1 MELRMTHRSMISRP
15 TLIAVA
21 LLLSVGGARADAD
34 SERESLARI
43 AQELQRLQR
52 QVEEAAKTADT
63 SARVKFR
70 YDWLE
75 KDLELIQ
82 RGVTDHL
89 DAPRQ
94 PRPVPPLM
102 GDYRR

>member
-1 MELRMTHRSMISRP
+1 MIKRTMFRRAAP
-15 TLIAVA
+15 VATLLMLAA
-21 LLLSVGGARADAD
+21 GATRADAD
-34 SERESLARI
+34 SEREALARI
-43 AQELQRLQR
+43 AQELQRLQV
-52 QVEEAAKTADT
+52 QVAQAAKSADT

-75 KDLELIQ
+75 KDLELVL
-82 RGVTDHL
+82 RGVADHL

-94 PRPVPPLM
+94 PRPVPPLA

>member
-1 MELRMTHRSMISRP
+1 MTKRTMSRH
-15 TLIAVA
+15 TTAVA
-21 LLLSVGGARADAD
+21 MLLLMAAGAARADAD
-34 SERESLARI
+34 SEREALARI
-43 AQELQRLQR
+43 AQELQRLQV
-52 QVEEAAKTADT
+52 QVSQASRTADT

-75 KDLELIQ
+75 KDLELVL

-94 PRPVPPLM
+94 PRPVPPLT

>member
-1 MELRMTHRSMISRP
+1 MTKRSIFRRTIP
-15 TLIAVA
+15 AAA
-21 LLLSVGGARADAD
+21 LLLLVAGTARADAD
-34 SERESLARI
+34 SEREALARI
-43 AQELQRLQR
+43 AQELQRLQA
-52 QVEEAAKTADT
+52 QVAQAAKGADT
-63 SARVKFR
+63 SARIKFR

-75 KDLELIQ
+75 KDLELVQ

-94 PRPVPPLM
+94 PRPVPPLA

>member
-1 MELRMTHRSMISRP
+1 MSYRNLGIN
-15 TLIAVA
+15 LCIAA
-21 LLLSVGGARADAD
+21 PLLVCTGIARAAPD
-34 SERESLARI
+34 SERESLAHI
-43 AQELQRLQR
+43 AQELRRLQA
-52 QVEEAAKTADT
+52 QVAQAARTADT

-75 KDLELIQ
+75 KDLELVL

-94 PRPVPPLM
+94 PRPVPPLA

>member
-1 MELRMTHRSMISRP
+1 MAHSPHLRC
-15 TLIAVA
+15 IALCA
-21 LLLSVGGARADAD
+21 LPLLLTVGTSRADAD
-34 SERESLARI
+34 SEREALALI
-43 AQELQRLQR
+43 AHELQRLQA
-52 QVEEAAKTADT
+52 QVAQAARTADT
-63 SARVKFR
+63 AARVKFR

-75 KDLELIQ
+75 KDLELVL

-94 PRPVPPLM
+94 PRPVPPLA

>member
-1 MELRMTHRSMISRP
+1 MVQRTLCVSMF
-15 TLIAVA
+15 
-21 LLLSVGGARADAD
+21 LLMAAGIARADTD

-43 AQELQRLQR
+43 AQEVRRLQV
-52 QVEEAAKTADT
+52 QVADAARNADT

-70 YDWLE
+70 YEWLE
-75 KDLELIQ
+75 KDLELVL

-94 PRPVPPLM
+94 PRPIPPLV

>member
-1 MELRMTHRSMISRP
+1 MARRMSFWHA
-15 TLIAVA
+15 TLTA
-21 LLLSVGGARADAD
+21 LLALAMSGARADAD
-34 SERESLARI
+34 GEREALARI
-43 AQELQRLQR
+43 AQELQRLQQ
-52 QVEEAAKTADT
+52 QVAESASSADT
-63 SARVKFR
+63 TARVKFR

-75 KDLELIQ
+75 KDLELVL

-94 PRPVPPLM
+94 PRPVPPLA

>member
-1 MELRMTHRSMISRP
+1 MIKRTMFRRAAP
-15 TLIAVA
+15 IAMLLMLIAGA
-21 LLLSVGGARADAD
+21 ARADTD

-43 AQELQRLQR
+43 AQELQRLQD
-52 QVEEAAKTADT
+52 QVAQAAKAADT

-75 KDLELIQ
+75 KDLELVL

-94 PRPVPPLM
+94 PRPVPPLA

>member
-1 MELRMTHRSMISRP
+1 MARRMTCSR
-15 TLIAVA
+15 AAA
-21 LLLSVGGARADAD
+21 LTVLLALTASGARADAD
-34 SERESLARI
+34 SEREALARI
-43 AQELQRLQR
+43 AQELQRLQL
-52 QVEEAAKTADT
+52 QVAESAKSADT
-63 SARVKFR
+63 TARVKFR

-75 KDLELIQ
+75 KDLELVL

-94 PRPVPPLM
+94 PRPVPPLA

>member
-1 MELRMTHRSMISRP
+1 MIQR
-15 TLIAVA
+15 TLCASLLMLLVA
-21 LLLSVGGARADAD
+21 ASARADAD

-43 AQELQRLQR
+43 AQELRRLQT
-52 QVEEAAKTADT
+52 QVADASRHADT

-75 KDLELIQ
+75 KDLELVL

-94 PRPVPPLM
+94 PRPVPPLT

>member
-1 MELRMTHRSMISRP
+1 MTHRK
-15 TLIAVA
+15 LCVA
-21 LLLSVGGARADAD
+21 TLLLMAGSVAHADAD

-43 AQELQRLQR
+43 AQELRRLQV
-52 QVEEAAKTADT
+52 QVAQAARTADT

-75 KDLELIQ
+75 KDLELVL

-94 PRPVPPLM
+94 PRPMPPLA

>member
-1 MELRMTHRSMISRP
+1 MNHPTISRHAIAAS
-15 TLIAVA
+15 TLV
-21 LLLSVGGARADAD
+21 LLAAGHARADAD

-43 AQELQRLQR
+43 AQELQRLQS
-52 QVEEAAKTADT
+52 QVAQAATTADT

-75 KDLELIQ
+75 KDLELVL

-94 PRPVPPLM
+94 PRPVPPLT

>member
-1 MELRMTHRSMISRP
+1 MTHSPHLKLMALCALP
-15 TLIAVA
+15 
-21 LLLSVGGARADAD
+21 LLLTAVTARADAD
-34 SERESLARI
+34 SEREALARI
-43 AQELQRLQR
+43 AHELQRLQA
-52 QVEEAAKTADT
+52 QVAQAARNADT
-63 SARVKFR
+63 TARVKFR

-75 KDLELIQ
+75 KDLELVL

-94 PRPVPPLM
+94 PRPVPPLA

>member
-1 MELRMTHRSMISRP
+1 MVRR
-15 TLIAVA
+15 TLCAS
-21 LLLSVGGARADAD
+21 LLLLMAAGIARADAD

-43 AQELQRLQR
+43 AQELRRLQA
-52 QVEEAAKTADT
+52 QVADASRNADT
-63 SARVKFR
+63 SARVRFR
-70 YDWLE
+70 YDWLA
-75 KDLELIQ
+75 KDLELVL

-94 PRPVPPLM
+94 PTPVPPLM

>member
-1 MELRMTHRSMISRP
+1 MIKRTMSLHAAP
-15 TLIAVA
+15 VA
-21 LLLSVGGARADAD
+21 MLLLLAASAARADAD
-34 SERESLARI
+34 SEREALARI
-43 AQELQRLQR
+43 AQELQRLQVDISQATR
-52 QVEEAAKTADT
+52 TADT

-75 KDLELIQ
+75 KDLELVL

-94 PRPVPPLM
+94 PRPVAPLA

>member
-1 MELRMTHRSMISRP
+1 MNTHQRSTSS
-15 TLIAVA
+15 AAA
-21 LLLSVGGARADAD
+21 LLLLLWAGGARADAD
-34 SERESLARI
+34 GEREALARI
-43 AQELQRLQR
+43 AHELQRLQV
-52 QVEEAAKTADT
+52 QVAEAARGADT
-63 SARVKFR
+63 SARVRFR

-75 KDLELIQ
+75 KDLELMQ

-94 PRPVPPLM
+94 PRPVPPLI

>member
-1 MELRMTHRSMISRP
+1 MIQR
-15 TLIAVA
+15 TLCAS
-21 LLLSVGGARADAD
+21 LLMLLAAASARADAD

-43 AQELQRLQR
+43 AQELRRLQD
-52 QVEEAAKTADT
+52 QVADASRHADT

-75 KDLELIQ
+75 KDLELVL

-94 PRPVPPLM
+94 PRPVPPLT

>member
-1 MELRMTHRSMISRP
+1 MIQR
-15 TLIAVA
+15 TLCAS
-21 LLLSVGGARADAD
+21 LLMLLAAGVARADAD

-43 AQELQRLQR
+43 AQELRRLQA
-52 QVEEAAKTADT
+52 QVADASRHADT

-75 KDLELIQ
+75 KDLELVL

>member
-1 MELRMTHRSMISRP
+1 MIRTTP
-15 TLIAVA
+15 FTRAALAA
-21 LLLSVGGARADAD
+21 LPLLLAVGTAHADAD
-34 SERESLARI
+34 GERESLARI
-43 AQELQRLQR
+43 AQELRRLQV
-52 QVEEAAKTADT
+52 QVAEASRHADT
-63 SARVKFR
+63 SARVRFR

-75 KDLELIQ
+75 KDLDLVL

-94 PRPVPPLM
+94 PRPVPPLA

>member
-1 MELRMTHRSMISRP
+1 MIQR
-15 TLIAVA
+15 TLCASLLMLLVA
-21 LLLSVGGARADAD
+21 ASARADAD
-34 SERESLARI
+34 SEQESLARI
-43 AQELQRLQR
+43 AQELRRLQT
-52 QVEEAAKTADT
+52 QVADASRHADT

-75 KDLELIQ
+75 KDLELVL

-94 PRPVPPLM
+94 PRPVPPLT

>member
-1 MELRMTHRSMISRP
+1 MSITSIFRQTTAMTV
-15 TLIAVA
+15 LAV
-21 LLLSVGGARADAD
+21 LVTGPARADAD
-34 SERESLARI
+34 TERESLARI
-43 AQELQRLQR
+43 AQELQRLQS
-52 QVEEAAKTADT
+52 QVAQAATTADS

-75 KDLELIQ
+75 KDLELVL

-94 PRPVPPLM
+94 PRPVPPLA

>member
-1 MELRMTHRSMISRP
+1 MTHR
-15 TLIAVA
+15 TLCIAT
-21 LLLSVGGARADAD
+21 LLLMAASVARADPD

-43 AQELQRLQR
+43 AQELRRLQV
-52 QVEEAAKTADT
+52 QVAQAARTADT

-75 KDLELIQ
+75 KDLELVL

-94 PRPVPPLM
+94 PRPVPPLA

>member
-1 MELRMTHRSMISRP
+1 MVQRTLCFSMF
-15 TLIAVA
+15 
-21 LLLSVGGARADAD
+21 LLMAAGIARADAD

-43 AQELQRLQR
+43 AQEVRRLQV
-52 QVEEAAKTADT
+52 QVADAARNADT

-70 YDWLE
+70 YEWLE
-75 KDLELIQ
+75 KDLELVL

-94 PRPVPPLM
+94 PRPIPPLV

>member
-1 MELRMTHRSMISRP
+1 MTNRTMFRRAAP
-15 TLIAVA
+15 VAA
-21 LLLSVGGARADAD
+21 LLMLATGAAHADAD
-34 SERESLARI
+34 SEREALARI
-43 AQELQRLQR
+43 AQQLQRLQG
-52 QVEEAAKTADT
+52 QVAQAAKGADT

-75 KDLELIQ
+75 KDLELVL

-94 PRPVPPLM
+94 PRPVPPLA

>member
-1 MELRMTHRSMISRP
+1 MTSQTIHRYA
-15 TLIAVA
+15 TAFA
-21 LLLSVGGARADAD
+21 LFASATGAAHADAD
-34 SERESLARI
+34 SEREALARI
-43 AQELQRLQR
+43 AQELQRLQA
-52 QVEEAAKTADT
+52 QVAQAAHGADT

-70 YDWLE
+70 YDWLQ
-75 KDLELIQ
+75 KDLELVQ

-94 PRPVPPLM
+94 PRPVPPLA

>member
-1 MELRMTHRSMISRP
+1 MSRRSITFRYRA
-15 TLIAVA
+15 AVPM
-21 LLLSVGGARADAD
+21 LLMLAASAARADAD
-34 SERESLARI
+34 SEREALARL
-43 AQELQRLQR
+43 AQELQRLQV
-52 QVEEAAKTADT
+52 QVSQAAKTADT

-70 YDWLE
+70 YDWLD
-75 KDLELIQ
+75 KDLELVL

-94 PRPVPPLM
+94 PRPVPPLT